1 MSRARTLADLFNTD
15 GNLNLSPV
23 DSINAGQVGGRR
35 NLIINGAM
43 QVAQRATSASA
54 VHPNYVSLD
63 RYMTNASGGGAFTLS
78 QETDTP
84 SGQGFKNSMKVFVDT
99 ADSSIAAGDFYL
111 IQHRI
116 EGQNVAH
123 LMLGTAN
130 ATKVT
135 LSFWVKSSLTGNFGG
150 SFVNGAANRSYP
162 FQYNISSANA
172 WQKITETVQLDTSG
186 TWATDNTIGIKILFD
201 FGSGTTYQ
209 GTADTWASANYH
221 TASSSVQLIGTGS
234 ATWYIT
240 GLQLELGENASDF
253 EHRSFGEELALCQRY
268 YFATEKL
275 TGQVASAT
283 NAMLQGLFPTQM
295 RASPTV
301 SGGPYTIWQMTVAG
315 SKTQSSAQNNAD
327 ANQNNNKSFHI
338 QCGNFSGL
346 SQFYPVGIA
355 SGGPIKFEAEL

>member
-1 MSRARTLADLFNTD
+1 MSKAAELAALI
-15 GNLNLSPV
+15 GSQSALS
-23 DSINAGQVGGRR
+23 NR

-43 QVAQRATSASA
+43 QVAQRGTSASG

-63 RYMTNASGGGAFTLS
+63 RYMTNVSGGGAFTLS

-84 SGQGFKNSMKVFVDT
+84 SGQGFKNSMKVTVDT
-99 ADSSIAAGDFYL
+99 ADGSIAAGDFYL
-111 IQHRI
+111 IQQRI
-116 EGQNVAH
+116 EGQNVAQ

-150 SFVNGAANRSYP
+150 SFVNGAGDRSYP
-162 FQYNISSANA
+162 FQYNISSANT

-186 TWATDNTIGIKILFD
+186 TWATDNTTGLKILFD

-240 GLQLELGENASDF
+240 GLQLELGEQATAF
-253 EHRSFGEELALCQRY
+253 EHRSFADELIRCQRY
-268 YFATEKL
+268 FERSYQIGTATGAATASGAKMFQMASSATAL
-275 TGQVASAT
+275 YPSQQNFITVKRAAPTMVAYSTSSGTADRIRDASAGQ
-283 NAMLQGLFPTQM
+283 NL
-295 RASPTV
+295 TV
-301 SGGPYTIWQMTVAG
+301 SSISNTSATSTGNVNI
-315 SKTQSSAQNNAD
+315 SSSSTSGRQYLYHWTAD
-327 ANQNNNKSFHI
+327 A
-338 QCGNFSGL
+338 
-346 SQFYPVGIA
+346 
-355 SGGPIKFEAEL
+355 EL